1 MSNIKIKKNVLS
13 NEWIVSELN
22 NDHNY
27 NYIDAHIGFYNN
39 NSNIV
44 EFNTLKFGC
53 ELYLNDIKLDSRE
66 SKEMRLICYS
76 VDTNC
81 KPATKRIS
89 DPELEKFGFIQY
101 ESPISSLE
109 FSKLSPRDRYRVNFE
124 VFGIAPQEIPE
135 RFIGGNPY
143 YN

>member
-1 MSNIKIKKNVLS
+1 MSNIKIKKNVIT

-53 ELYLNDIKLDSRE
+53 ELYLNDTKLH
-66 SKEMRLICYS
+66 SKNYPPENINMFKTQSEYLLVFRF
-76 VDTNC
+76 NC
-81 KPATKRIS
+81 EA
-89 DPELEKFGFIQY
+89 
-101 ESPISSLE
+101 
-109 FSKLSPRDRYRVNFE
+109 
-124 VFGIAPQEIPE
+124 
-135 RFIGGNPY
+135 
-143 YN
+143 

>member
-27 NYIDAHIGFYNN
+27 NYIDIHIGFYNN

-53 ELYLNDIKLDSRE
+53 ELYLNDMKLDSKNYPPENINMFKTQSEYLQVIRFNCE
-66 SKEMRLICYS
+66 ASTTYKIKVWIDNFGVYEDKFITFTTPTIPDYVEEFKLYHNGKSPDDLI
-76 VDTNC
+76 
-81 KPATKRIS
+81 
-89 DPELEKFGFIQY
+89 
-101 ESPISSLE
+101 
-109 FSKLSPRDRYRVNFE
+109 
-124 VFGIAPQEIPE
+124 
-135 RFIGGNPY
+135 
-143 YN
+143 